1 MLEKKSYSILCVDDN
16 KNMLTMLTL
25 WLTRAGY
32 KSYTAH
38 TADEALS
45 LINSQNIDMA
55 LIDYRMPETNG
66 FTLIKKIRKDHS
78 FPVIVVSAEKEEMNL
93 VVGLRSGADDYI
105 SKPVKEALML
115 AKIEALFRRSYIF
128 SSKTLIPLKDG
139 TIHFNSEKNEISD
152 GINRIILSH
161 NESVILRKLSQ
172 TIGQPVSPKDLCE
185 LLGYS
190 TEKSL
195 ITTVSRLKSK
205 LIDNGINNSFIE
217 NIRGLGYVVF

>member
-78 FPVIVVSAEKEEMNL
+78 FPVIVVSAEKEEMNQ

-139 TIHFNSEKNEISD
+139 TIRFNSEKNEISD
-152 GINRIILSH
+152 GINRVILSH